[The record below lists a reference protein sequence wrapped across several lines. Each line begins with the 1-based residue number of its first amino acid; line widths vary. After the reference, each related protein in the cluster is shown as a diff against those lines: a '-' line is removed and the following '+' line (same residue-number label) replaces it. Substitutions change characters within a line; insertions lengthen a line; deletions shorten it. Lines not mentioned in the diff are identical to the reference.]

1 MRSSLQL
8 ATIRSI
14 LRSAF
19 PHSVVAAA
27 AAAAEERLV
36 KNVQTTL
43 ISNVEVKNDGE
54 FFALKRTSAR
64 RATSSS
70 FRWDESL
77 SGAEA
82 ANALIPEEANR
93 EDAKMFLRRRS
104 ESGERD
110 DAQSVRDNL

>member
-8 ATIRSI
+8 ATLRNFRSI
-14 LRSAF
+14 F

-54 FFALKRTSAR
+54 FFAFEANVGEEGNELVFSVNLGRKS
-64 RATSSS
+64 
-70 FRWDESL
+70 EI
-77 SGAEA
+77 GAEA
-82 ANALIPEEANR
+82 AIFP
-93 EDAKMFLRRRS
+93 RS
-104 ESGERD
+104 ESRGCENVPTKAKRK
-110 DAQSVRDNL
+110 RRTR